1 MTARAAAAPVS
12 GNPGP
17 GISAATAPCRRAR
30 TAEPA
35 ALGVRTAGMVLLP
48 WAPASVAVARQ
59 RLAADLSAAGIF
71 DAAVRDA
78 VLVVSELLS
87 NAIRH
92 ARPLPGANVQVAW
105 ALGNGAV
112 EVAVSDGGATTSP
125 ARAHASV
132 SALGGRGLDIVEYL
146 ARRWGV
152 RSDDSGQTVWA
163 ILSAPQ
169 PGGSRVLNQSPPNSA
184 EARQA

>member
-1 MTARAAAAPVS
+1 MVPARGVRAA
-12 GNPGP
+12 G
-17 GISAATAPCRRAR
+17 T
-30 TAEPA
+30 
-35 ALGVRTAGMVLLP
+35 VLLP

-71 DAAVRDA
+71 EAAAGDA

-105 ALGNGAV
+105 ALGNDAI
-112 EVAVSDGGATTSP
+112 EVAVSDGGATTTP
-125 ARAHASV
+125 ARTHASV
-132 SALGGRGLDIVEYL
+132 SALGGRGLDIVEYV

-152 RSDDSGQTVWA
+152 RSDDSGHTVWA
-163 ILSAPQ
+163 VLSAPATEHRRQ
-169 PGGSRVLNQSPPNSA
+169 PTASAAVAADSRHA
-184 EARQA
+184 